1 MKIDTIESSGYDRTD
16 AGVAWIAVSSSG
28 LLGLHFALLHG
39 AFSETLTLSWNQV
52 YAGFIMASLGVIIQI
67 IGLVLYSSKPRSD

>member
-1 MKIDTIESSGYDRTD
+1 MIGLMLELLGLLFL
-16 AGVAWIAVSSSG
+16 ASG

-67 IGLVLYSSKPRSD
+67 IGLVLYSSRPRSD